1 MEGAPCDG
9 SRGAGRPYHSQ
20 DGILRIAMIS
30 TPFVAVPP
38 RDYGGTELVVH
49 ELVEGLLERGHEVT
63 LFATGDSDTRA
74 SLRALY
80 DAPQWPPEPYADLD
94 HVSWALSQVA
104 EGDFDIVHAHSPCA
118 LALGRLVPSARL
130 VYTLHH
136 AREEPLSR
144 YYRRF
149 PEVEFVAISRDQS
162 RRETGVSSSAVIH
175 HGLDPS
181 RYHLSEPESYVCFV
195 GRFASE
201 KGPHTAIEASLRAG
215 VPIRLAGDVDPTDRE
230 FAEAGVLP
238 LLQEPSVTYLGLVG
252 TGQKATLLAGARALL
267 APIEWDEPF
276 GLILI
281 EAMMSGCP
289 VVAFP
294 RGSAPEL
301 IEEGVTGFIASSV
314 EHLADL
320 IRPGGA
326 VDELDRTLT
335 RAHAIQRFHRHRMVA
350 DYERLYQ
357 AAPARTRRA
366 GKHPITAA

>member
-1 MEGAPCDG
+1 MQRAPAIV
-9 SRGAGRPYHSQ
+9 RGAGRPYHSQ

-63 LFATGDSDTRA
+63 LFATADSDTRA

-80 DAPQWPPEPYADLD
+80 DSPQWPPEPYADLD

-118 LALGRLVPSARL
+118 LALGRLVPHAPL

-136 AREEPLSR
+136 AHEESLSR

-149 PEVEFVAISRDQS
+149 PEVHFVAISRDQS
-162 RRETGVSSSAVIH
+162 RRETGVATSVEIH
-175 HGLDPS
+175 HGLNPG
-181 RYHLSEPESYVCFV
+181 RYHVSEPESYVCFV
-195 GRFASE
+195 GRLACE
-201 KGPHTAIEASLRAG
+201 KGPHTAMEAALRAG
-215 VPIRLAGDVDPTDRE
+215 VPIRLAGDVHPTDRD
-230 FAEAGVLP
+230 FAEAEVLP
-238 LLQEPSVTYLGLVG
+238 LLQASSVTYLGLVG
-252 TGQKATLLAGARALL
+252 TERKASLLAGARALL

-281 EAMMSGCP
+281 EAMLSGCP
-289 VVAFP
+289 VVAFR

-301 IEEGVTGFIASSV
+301 VEDGITGFFAASL

-320 IRPGGA
+320 IRPGGP
-326 VDELDRTLT
+326 VDTLDRSLIRS
-335 RAHAIQRFHRHRMVA
+335 RAEQRFHRSRMVA
-350 DYERLYQ
+350 DYERVYRA
-357 AAPARTRRA
+357 AAPTRRT
-366 GKHPITAA
+366 GPQPITAA

>member
-1 MEGAPCDG
+1 
-9 SRGAGRPYHSQ
+9 
-20 DGILRIAMIS
+20 LRIAMIS

-49 ELVEGLLERGHEVT
+49 ELVEGLLERGHDVT

-80 DAPQWPPEPYADLD
+80 DSPQWPPDPYADLD

-118 LALGRLVPSARL
+118 LALGRLVPRAPL

-136 AREEPLSR
+136 ARGESLSR

-149 PEVEFVAISRDQS
+149 PEVQFVAISRDQAG
-162 RRETGVSSSAVIH
+162 RETGVGSSVVIH
-175 HGLDPS
+175 HGLDPG
-181 RYHLSEPESYVCFV
+181 RYHVSDPESYVCFV
-195 GRFASE
+195 GRLSIE

-215 VPIRLAGDVDPTDRE
+215 VPIRLAGDVHPSDVE
-230 FAEAGVLP
+230 FAEAEVLP
-238 LLQEPSVTYLGLVG
+238 LLQEPSVTYLGPVG
-252 TGQKATLLAGARALL
+252 TQEKTSLLAGARALL

-281 EAMMSGCP
+281 EAMLSGCP
-289 VVAFP
+289 VVAFR

-301 IEEGVTGFIASSV
+301 VEEGITGFIATSS
-314 EHLADL
+314 EHLTEL

-326 VDELDRTLT
+326 VDAMDRALT
-335 RAHAIQRFHRHRMVA
+335 RTRAIQRFHRSRMVV
-350 DYERLYQ
+350 DYERVYQ
-357 AAPARTRRA
+357 ASPARTRRTSQQ
-366 GKHPITAA
+366 PITAA